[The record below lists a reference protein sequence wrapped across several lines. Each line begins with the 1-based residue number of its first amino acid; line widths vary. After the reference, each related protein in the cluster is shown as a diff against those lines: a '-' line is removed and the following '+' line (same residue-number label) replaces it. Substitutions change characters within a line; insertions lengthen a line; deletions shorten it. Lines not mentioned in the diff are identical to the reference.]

1 MISLEKICIDYNKGS
16 DKVAALDNIN
26 LQVNEGEFL
35 VIRGPSGSGK
45 STLLLTIGGMLHP
58 DQGDVSIDQQNI
70 YTLSNK
76 DRAKFRAEKI
86 GFVFQLFHLLPYL
99 DCFDNILLPGGL
111 NKRESLNDDVTSLI
125 QRLGLTKRTDHK
137 PSELSIGERQRTAI
151 ARALLN
157 NPKIILADEP
167 TGNLDPENATE
178 VIGYLS
184 EFHKNKGTVIL
195 VTHGNLADQHADRI
209 VYLREGCLETS

>member
-1 MISLEKICIDYNKGS
+1 MIRLEQISKEYRS
-16 DKVAALDNIN
+16 DSGRVSALENIN
-26 LQVNEGEFL
+26 IKVNEGEFV

-45 STLLLTIGGMLHP
+45 STLLLTMGGMLHP
-58 DQGDVSIDQQNI
+58 SKGEVFIDDQNI
-70 YTLSNK
+70 YMLSNK
-76 DRAKFRAEKI
+76 NRAKFRAEKI
-86 GFVFQLFHLLPYL
+86 GFVFQMFHLLPYL

-111 NKRESLNDDVTSLI
+111 NRRESLNDDVTSLVH
-125 QRLGLTKRTDHK
+125 RLGLTKRIDHK

-195 VTHGNLADQHADRI
+195 VTHGNKADQYADRI
-209 VYLREGCLETS
+209 VYLKDGCLVAS

>member
-1 MISLEKICIDYNKGS
+1 MISLKNISKHYIKGS
-16 DKVAALDNIN
+16 TKVEALNTID
-26 LQVNEGEFL
+26 LVVKGGEFL

-58 DQGDVSIDQQNI
+58 DSGEVYIDQQDI
-70 YTLSNK
+70 YSLSNK
-76 DRAKFRAEKI
+76 NRARFRAEKI

-99 DCFDNILLPGGL
+99 DCLDNILLPGNLKNNNGL
-111 NKRESLNDDVTSLI
+111 KEEASSLVESF
-125 QRLGLTKRTDHK
+125 GLKERINHK

-157 NPKIILADEP
+157 DPKIILADEP
-167 TGNLDPENATE
+167 TGNLDPDNAND

-184 EFHKNKGTVIL
+184 EFHKNNGTVIL
-195 VTHGNLADQHADRI
+195 VTHGDAADQYADR
-209 VYLREGCLETS
+209 VVHLKEGRLDSI

>member
-1 MISLEKICIDYNKGS
+1 MISMEKICKNYDKGS
-16 DKVAALDNIN
+16 VRVKALDDIN
-26 LQVNEGEFL
+26 LQVKEGEFL

-58 DQGDVSIDQQNI
+58 DKGDVSIDQQNI
-70 YTLSNK
+70 YALSNK

-111 NKRESLNDDVTSLI
+111 NKRESLNDDVNSLVE
-125 QRLGLTKRTDHK
+125 RLGLTKRTDHK

-157 NPKIILADEP
+157 NPEIILADEP

-184 EFHKNKGTVIL
+184 EFHKNNGTVIL
-195 VTHGNLADQHADRI
+195 VTHGNMADQFADRI
-209 VYLREGCLETS
+209 VYLKEGCLETS

>member
-1 MISLEKICIDYNKGS
+1 MEKICKNYDKGS
-16 DKVAALDNIN
+16 VRVKALDDIN
-26 LQVNEGEFL
+26 LQVKEGEFL

-58 DQGDVSIDQQNI
+58 DKGDVSIDQQNI
-70 YTLSNK
+70 YALSNK

-111 NKRESLNDDVTSLI
+111 NKRESLNDDVNSLVE
-125 QRLGLTKRTDHK
+125 RLGLTKRTDHK

-157 NPKIILADEP
+157 NPEIILADEP

-184 EFHKNKGTVIL
+184 EFHKNNGTVIL
-195 VTHGNLADQHADRI
+195 VTHGNMADQFADRI
-209 VYLREGCLETS
+209 VYLKEGCLETS

>member
-1 MISLEKICIDYNKGS
+1 M
-16 DKVAALDNIN
+16 
-26 LQVNEGEFL
+26 
-35 VIRGPSGSGK
+35 
-45 STLLLTIGGMLHP
+45 GGMLHP
-58 DQGDVSIDQQNI
+58 SKGEVFIDDQNI
-70 YTLSNK
+70 YMLSNK
-76 DRAKFRAEKI
+76 NRAKFRAEKI
-86 GFVFQLFHLLPYL
+86 GFVFQMFHLLPYL

-111 NKRESLNDDVTSLI
+111 NRRESLNDDVTSLVH
-125 QRLGLTKRTDHK
+125 RLGLTKRIDHK

-195 VTHGNLADQHADRI
+195 VTHGNKADQYADRI
-209 VYLREGCLETS
+209 VYLKDGCLVAS

>member
-1 MISLEKICIDYNKGS
+1 MISLEKICKDYSKGS
-16 DKVAALDNIN
+16 AKVAALDNIN
-26 LQVNEGEFL
+26 LQVKEGEFL

-125 QRLGLTKRTDHK
+125 QRLGLTKRADHK

-157 NPKIILADEP
+157 KPKIILADEP
-167 TGNLDPENATE
+167 TGNLDPENANE

-184 EFHKNKGTVIL
+184 EFQKNNGTVIL
-195 VTHGNLADQHADRI
+195 VTHGNMADQYADRI
-209 VYLREGCLETS
+209 VSLKEGCLVAS